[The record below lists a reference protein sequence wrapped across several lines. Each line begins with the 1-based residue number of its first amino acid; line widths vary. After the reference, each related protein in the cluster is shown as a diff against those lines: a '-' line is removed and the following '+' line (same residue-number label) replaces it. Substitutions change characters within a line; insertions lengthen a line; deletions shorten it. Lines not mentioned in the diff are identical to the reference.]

1 MSQLL
6 VTIEHVL
13 ALRKTASFVLS
24 SPRWVYLL
32 ALFVL
37 SAGCTKVGPDF
48 APPEAKLA
56 DQWIEAADPRLGSG
70 GADDGEWWKAFHDPV
85 LHDLIATAR
94 SQNPRLLI
102 AGLRVLE
109 ARARLAIA
117 LGEQYPQA
125 QQLFGS
131 ATYNRLSEFAP
142 TAPQP
147 HLSRGFDY
155 ETLQAQTGLR
165 IGWETDF
172 WGRFRRA
179 VESADAEFL
188 GSIAAYDDALVSLTA
203 DVAGT
208 YVLIRAYEERIRI
221 ARGNLSIQQESLRIA
236 RARYR
241 GGATSER
248 DVQQATAQMRS
259 TEAAIPQLE
268 AGIRQARNAMSI
280 LLGLPPGQVI
290 PLLEIGSGIPIA
302 PRRVAVGIPA
312 DLLRRR
318 PDIRHAQM
326 QAAAQSARIGVAK
339 ADLYPMFSLN
349 GSLGW
354 LASDAGDFRLGDL
367 ISWGGRSAVLGPFFQ
382 WNIFN
387 YGQITNRV
395 RVQDARFQALV
406 VDYQN
411 AVLKAQQEVED
422 AIVAFLK
429 AQERLVALS
438 DAAEAAG
445 RSAELAL
452 VQYREGGTDYTT
464 VLTAQQALLSQQ
476 DALALGRAEVPQGLV
491 ALYRAL
497 GGGWEVREAREMVP
511 AEVRDAMRTRTD
523 WGNLLNPAS
532 LEPPTAGARDGLL
545 PAVDW

>member
-1 MSQLL
+1 MSQIL
-6 VTIEHVL
+6 VAIEHVL
-13 ALRKTASFVLS
+13 ALRKTASLVLF
-24 SPRWVYLL
+24 SPHWVYLL

-48 APPEAKLA
+48 APPDAKLA
-56 DQWIEAADPRLGSG
+56 DQWIDAADPRV
-70 GADDGEWWKAFHDPV
+70 GADRADYREWWKAFNDPV
-85 LHDLIATAR
+85 LNHLVALAC

-102 AGLRVLE
+102 AGVRVLE
-109 ARARLAIA
+109 ARAQLAIA

-131 ATYNRLSEFAP
+131 ATYNRLSEYAP
-142 TAPQP
+142 NAPQP
-147 HLSRGFDY
+147 SLSRGYDY
-155 ETLQAQTGLR
+155 ETLQAQAGLR
-165 IGWETDF
+165 AAWEIDF

-179 VESADAEFL
+179 VESADADFL
-188 GSIAAYDDALVSLTA
+188 GSIAAYDDALVSLSA
-203 DVAGT
+203 DVART
-208 YVLIRAYEERIRI
+208 YVLIRAYEERIGI
-221 ARGNLSIQQESLRIA
+221 AHGNLLIQQESLRIA
-236 RARYR
+236 RARFR

-268 AGIRQARNAMSI
+268 TGIRQAQDALSI
-280 LLGLPPGQVI
+280 LLGLPPAQVN
-290 PLLEIGSGIPIA
+290 PLLRIGSGIPIA
-302 PRRVAVGIPA
+302 PRQVAVGIPA

-318 PDIRHAQM
+318 PDIRYAQM
-326 QAAAQSARIGVAK
+326 QAAAQSARIGMAK

-349 GSLGW
+349 GSLGF
-354 LASDAGDFRLGDL
+354 LSSDIGEFRLGDMF
-367 ISWGGRSAVLGPFFQ
+367 SWGGRSAVLGPSLQ

-395 RVQDARFQALV
+395 RVQDARFQASV
-406 VDYQN
+406 IRYQD

-429 AQERLVALS
+429 AQERLVALA
-438 DAAEAAG
+438 DAAEAAR

-452 VQYREGGTDYTT
+452 IQYREGGTDYTT
-464 VLTAQQALLSQQ
+464 VLTAQQALLTQQ

-491 ALYRAL
+491 AIYRAL
-497 GGGWEVREAREMVP
+497 GGGWEVREVREMIP
-511 AEVRDAMRTRTD
+511 AEIKDAMQTRTD

-532 LEPPTAGARDGLL
+532 LEPPTAGERDGFF
-545 PAVDW
+545 PAPDW